1 MPRRIR
7 IHLPGM
13 PLHIVQRGHNRDA
26 CFFGE
31 QDYLA
36 YQHWLHEAL
45 QENDCALHA
54 YVLMTNHVH
63 LLITPQSAE
72 AVSRFVMALGR
83 RYVQYINK
91 TCGRTGTLWDSRY
104 KSSLIDSEPY
114 LLSCQRYI
122 EMNPVRARMV
132 DDPAH
137 YRWSSYRGNALGQA
151 DPLLTPHAIYAALAS
166 DEAAR
171 SKQYRA
177 LFRTQIDN
185 DPINDI
191 RLALQQSQPLGDSRF
206 ADTIE
211 RMTGQ
216 RREVRARGRPRK
228 VEPEQGRAIEVR

>member
-1 MPRRIR
+1 MPRRSR

-31 QDYLA
+31 QHYLA

-151 DPLLTPHAIYAALAS
+151 DPLLTPHAIYAALGS